1 MFKQFNKS
9 YSSRPFPSLE
19 TSPVSLHPGHNIVE
33 TTRRCFRSINELA
46 SKLTSL
52 LYFISDSLFSFARTK
67 EFPSSLKT
75 NRDKNVHTLF
85 FTVCDKWSIIQSFHF
100 PRWFIFSFSR
110 KKGGKKKEI
119 ITLNCISKQQYLH
132 ARILSRPY
140 GANDNLFCL
149 DSAAIASPHCRE
161 KHCLG
166 ATPTSH
172 DTRRLCFVVP
182 WNWLPSCSLPTLF
195 PSLEFHEYSLLIR

>member
-75 NRDKNVHTLF
+75 RQKCAY
-85 FTVCDKWSIIQSFHF
+85 TVLHCLWQMINYSKF
-100 PRWFIFSFSR
+100 PFSSLIHLSR
-110 KKGGKKKEI
+110 ERRGGKKKEI

-149 DSAAIASPHCRE
+149 DSAAIASPHYRE

>member
-1 MFKQFNKS
+1 M
-9 YSSRPFPSLE
+9 
-19 TSPVSLHPGHNIVE
+19 
-33 TTRRCFRSINELA
+33 
-46 SKLTSL
+46 
-52 LYFISDSLFSFARTK
+52 FSFARTK

-75 NRDKNVHTLF
+75 RQKCAY
-85 FTVCDKWSIIQSFHF
+85 TVLHCLWQMINYSKF
-100 PRWFIFSFSR
+100 PFSSLIHLSR
-110 KKGGKKKEI
+110 ERRGGKKKEI

-182 WNWLPSCSLPTLF
+182 WNWLLSRRFFLRSNFTN
-195 PSLEFHEYSLLIR
+195 IRCRFDNKKIPAIFARTFLNFEIIERQVFEKRASV

>member
-1 MFKQFNKS
+1 MCTHCS
-9 YSSRPFPSLE
+9 
-19 TSPVSLHPGHNIVE
+19 
-33 TTRRCFRSINELA
+33 
-46 SKLTSL
+46 
-52 LYFISDSLFSFARTK
+52 SLFV
-67 EFPSSLKT
+67 T
-75 NRDKNVHTLF
+75 NDQLFKN
-85 FTVCDKWSIIQSFHF
+85 SIFLVDS
-100 PRWFIFSFSR
+100 SFSR

-182 WNWLPSCSLPTLF
+182 
-195 PSLEFHEYSLLIR
+195 